1 MTAEGVAMET
11 PSVAVPVAQTHDD
24 TPKAAI
30 SDAPSSAAPNVATT
44 VVKEMNKR
52 ASITSFEQL
61 STAGLDAAT
70 LLAILEEV
78 RDCIGPST

>member
-11 PSVAVPVAQTHDD
+11 SAVAVAVSRTHEDTTKLTESDEAPSTVSVAAQEV
-24 TPKAAI
+24 KK
-30 SDAPSSAAPNVATT
+30 PS
-44 VVKEMNKR
+44 
-52 ASITSFEQL
+52 SITSFEEL

-78 RDCIGPST
+78 RDCIGPSA